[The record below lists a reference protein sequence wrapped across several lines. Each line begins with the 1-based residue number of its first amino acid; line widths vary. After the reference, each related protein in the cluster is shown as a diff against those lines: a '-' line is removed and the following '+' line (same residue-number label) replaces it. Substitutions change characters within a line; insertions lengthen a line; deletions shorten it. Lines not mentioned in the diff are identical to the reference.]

1 MNYLPTL
8 MQWIHVAS
16 VVLLIGGF
24 FFLRVILHPA
34 ARALSDANRSQ
45 LTESVFRR
53 FRVVIWTTLITILV
67 SGIYNFIAFL
77 RAARAQ
83 SAIDPSLDY
92 SLYILVLAIK
102 FSIVFLIFT
111 FCVLLTFPL
120 PGFRAYPKAALT
132 VVEHYVNFRNHRNF
146 SINIL
151 TSYAD
156 CEPMISVH
164 QLIFRTV

>member
-34 ARALSDANRSQ
+34 ARVLSDANRSQ
-45 LTESVFRR
+45 LTESVLRR

-67 SGIYNFIAFL
+67 SGIYNFITFL
-77 RAARAQ
+77 RAARVQ
-83 SAIDPSLDY
+83 SAIEPSLDY
-92 SLYILVLAIK
+92 SLHILVLAIK

-111 FCVLLTFPL
+111 FCVVLTFPYPVFAPIQKRPL
-120 PGFRAYPKAALT
+120 PWL
-132 VVEHYVNFRNHRNF
+132 
-146 SINIL
+146 NI
-151 TSYAD
+151 T
-156 CEPMISVH
+156 
-164 QLIFRTV
+164 LILGLIVIFLSTFLRRMPIANL